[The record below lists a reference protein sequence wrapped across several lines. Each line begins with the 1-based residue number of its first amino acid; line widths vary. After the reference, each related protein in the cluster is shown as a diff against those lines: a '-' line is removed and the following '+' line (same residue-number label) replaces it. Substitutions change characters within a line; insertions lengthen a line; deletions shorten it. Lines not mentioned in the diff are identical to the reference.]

1 MGKFS
6 NFLGFGGRS
15 KYGNKK
21 VEYEG
26 IVFDSKKELQ
36 RFFVLK
42 EAEAAGRITNLQRQV
57 RFQLIPAVTEEYEV
71 ALKTKTVTKTRTAQR
86 AIYYT
91 CDFQYEKDGALVVED
106 VKSAPIMTKNDKAYQ
121 LRKKMLFAFH
131 GIKIKEV
138 FDAYTDI

>member
-1 MGKFS
+1 MGRFS
-6 NFLGFGGRS
+6 KFLGFRGHS

-36 RFFVLK
+36 RFLVLK
-42 EAEAAGRITNLQRQV
+42 EAESNGLITNLQRQV
-57 RFQLIPAVTEEYEV
+57 SFLLIPPVTEEYEV
-71 ALKTKTVTKTRTAQR
+71 TLKTKTITKTRTAQR
-86 AIYYT
+86 AVHYT
-91 CDFQYEKDGALVVED
+91 CDFQYEKDGCLVVED
-106 VKSAPIMTKNDKAYQ
+106 VKSAPIMAKNDKAYQ

-138 FDAYTDI
+138 FDANKEI

>member
-1 MGKFS
+1 MERFK

-26 IVFDSKKELQ
+26 AMFDSKKELQ
-36 RFFVLK
+36 RFLVLK
-42 EAEAAGRITNLQRQV
+42 DAEKDGFITNLQRQV
-57 RFQLIPAVTEEYEV
+57 RFQLVPAVTEEYEV
-71 ALKTKTVTKTRTAQR
+71 ELKTKTVTKTRTAQR

-91 CDFQYEKDGALVVED
+91 CDFQYEKDGELVVED
-106 VKSAPIMTKNDKAYQ
+106 VKSAPVMTKNDKAYQ
-121 LRKKMLFAFH
+121 LRKKLLFAFH

-138 FDAYTDI
+138 FSAHADI